1 MAKQKGFQ
9 DPFDGIDPVME
20 GAFSTA
26 EVDAPTAAKRRA
38 RPAAAKVAK
47 SSPSV
52 ARVEFPDFDDEEP
65 EVEAVSRDASL
76 FSGIPVEVSV
86 ELGRTKISLKD
97 VYELGEGSIV
107 ELDRLVGEPLDLTVN
122 GQLIAHGEVVAID
135 NNYGIRVTSIVAKNQ
150 PAV

>member
-9 DPFDGIDPVME
+9 DPFEGIDPVME

-26 EVDAPTAAKRRA
+26 EEAPTATSKKRS
-38 RPAAAKVAK
+38 RPAVTKAAKAA
-47 SSPSV
+47 PSV

-135 NNYGIRVTSIVAKNQ
+135 NNYGIRVTSIVAKN
-150 PAV
+150 PSAV